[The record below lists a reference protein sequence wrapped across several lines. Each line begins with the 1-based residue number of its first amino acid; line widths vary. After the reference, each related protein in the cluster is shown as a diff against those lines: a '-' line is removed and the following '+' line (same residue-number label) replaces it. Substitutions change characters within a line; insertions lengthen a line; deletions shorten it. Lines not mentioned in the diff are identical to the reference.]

1 MARGQDYVRAKA
13 QEALDATG
21 GNRHEASL
29 LLRVWAEADA
39 RLYKALTAPLLNN
52 LAALAI
58 QRVSAPSGKV
68 GRQRAPIR
76 EAELLA
82 AIGSRASQTM
92 SSNRSVA
99 SPPPQGSVRHKQAVT
114 LLASAYRRKPLG

>member
-1 MARGQDYVRAKA
+1 MARGQDYVKAKA
-13 QEALDATG
+13 QEALQAAD

-39 RLYKALTAPLLNN
+39 KLYKALTAPLLGN
-52 LAALAI
+52 LAALAV
-58 QRVSAPSGKV
+58 QRAAVPTGRI

-82 AIGSRASQTM
+82 AIGSRQAPSM
-92 SSNRSVA
+92 SSTRA
-99 SPPPQGSVRHKQAVT
+99 SATPPPQGSVRHKQAVT
-114 LLASAYRRKPLG
+114 LLASAYRRKPAG

>member
-13 QEALDATG
+13 QEALDATD
-21 GNRHEASL
+21 GNRHEAGL

-39 RLYKALTAPLLNN
+39 KLYKALTAPLLGN

-58 QRVSAPSGKV
+58 QRVAAPQAQV

-76 EAELLA
+76 EGELLA
-82 AIGSRASQTM
+82 AIGARNGQSM
-92 SSNRSVA
+92 SSTRTVGA
-99 SPPPQGSVRHKQAVT
+99 PPQGSVRHKQAVT
-114 LLASAYRRKPLG
+114 LLASAYRRKPMA